1 MMRALLVKLGR
12 YFVTAGLAAIVDI
25 GGFVLLVGAGMAL
38 VPAAASSFVVAA
50 LVNYL
55 ASSRFVFG
63 APASVRGFGRF
74 FAGALAGLAINVGV
88 TFLAATQLGL
98 VPALAKTVG
107 VGVAFLANFA
117 INATLVFPGAGAAMK
132 AGRNRS
138 EAGPSGTKLLASPL
152 KAAGRKSGKR
162 L

>member
-1 MMRALLVKLGR
+1 MMRELLVKLGR
-12 YFVTAGLAAIVDI
+12 YFVTAGVAAIVDI
-25 GGFVLLVGAGMAL
+25 GGFVLLVGAGLAL
-38 VPAAASSFVVAA
+38 VPAATASFCVAA
-50 LVNYL
+50 VVNYL

-63 APASVRGFGRF
+63 ARPSIRGFARF

-117 INATLVFPGAGAAMK
+117 INATLVFRQEP
-132 AGRNRS
+132 RREPTRTVS
-138 EAGPSGTKLLASPL
+138 EQDLQEQSSSP
-152 KAAGRKSGKR
+152 RRWKR
-162 L
+162 LAGVRESDIR